1 MMSPTVRRIAHVPHR
16 PRVRCACRVHRRR
29 ASGASLLVALVV
41 LVMMSMGALAMV
53 RAVSTGLLVAGN
65 FAFRQAAVLAS
76 ERGSEAA
83 ITWLSAHVGTPSV
96 LTDQPA
102 AGYYAKL
109 IPGLD
114 LSGNLPSAVTAV
126 DWAGDHCAGRTGVTC
141 LQPSPALPADPAG
154 HTARFF
160 IQRICRSDGAPDDAS
175 NSCQKHHAS
184 LGGILNHGQISYGAS
199 PHFLPSNAV
208 YYRITVNVRGPRGTT
223 VFTQTL
229 VHF

>member
-1 MMSPTVRRIAHVPHR
+1 MTSPMVCRISRISHIR
-16 PRVRCACRVHRRR
+16 YDCCVHRSRTL
-29 ASGASLLVALVV
+29 GASLLVALVV

-83 ITWLSAHVGTPSV
+83 ITWLSAHVGTPDV

-114 LSGNLPSAVTAV
+114 LSGNVAGAATVV
-126 DWAGDHCAGRTGVTC
+126 DWAGDHCAGRTGATC

-175 NSCQKHHAS
+175 NSCQKHHSS
-184 LGGILNHGQISYGAS
+184 LGGSLNHGQISYGAS